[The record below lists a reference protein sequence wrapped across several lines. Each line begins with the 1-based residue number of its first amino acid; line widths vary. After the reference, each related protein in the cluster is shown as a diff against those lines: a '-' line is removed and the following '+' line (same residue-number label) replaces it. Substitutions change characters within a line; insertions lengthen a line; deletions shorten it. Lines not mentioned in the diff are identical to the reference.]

1 MNLDYSRV
9 KTLRPTLDPPPL
21 PSING
26 GKAVAHVLELKM
38 DIGII
43 YE

>member
-1 MNLDYSRV
+1 MNLDYSLIN
-9 KTLRPTLDPPPL
+9 TIRPTLDPPPL

-26 GKAVAHVLELKM
+26 GKAVVHVLELKM

-43 YE
+43 